1 MDSSSSESD
10 WSSDGEEGRFAWEN
24 SGSTG
29 SGAGPERAAGVSTSL
44 PLRGPM
50 EGRPRGTLR
59 LDKTEAR
66 SGEKVGV
73 YWNVPLVLP
82 DARDWIGLYE
92 TGAFEECCFR
102 RRAEEGIC
110 VGKDE
115 SVSVCVF
122 VYSWKHVCLMYCV
135 HTPVCSIA
143 YVHTSV

>member
-24 SGSTG
+24 SVNTG
-29 SGAGPERAAGVSTSL
+29 RGAAPDRAVGVSTSL

-73 YWNVPLVLP
+73 YWNVPSVPP
-82 DARDWIGLYE
+82 DARDWIGIYE
-92 TGAFEECCFR
+92 TGAFEEYCFE
-102 RRAEEGIC
+102 RRAGEESLG
-110 VGKDE
+110 GGM
-115 SVSVCVF
+115 SQ
-122 VYSWKHVCLMYCV
+122 
-135 HTPVCSIA
+135 
-143 YVHTSV
+143 